1 MSLTLYF
8 AGGSCS
14 LPALVGLE
22 EAGANF
28 DAVRLVLAEG
38 DQRTPEYLA
47 INPRGRVPVLAI
59 DGQTVGENVAVITA
73 IANRFPQIRL
83 LPLGDE
89 ILLGRAY
96 ELIGWF
102 ASGVHVSFAQVFRP
116 ERFTRVESAWPALK
130 AGGRENVLAA
140 FDEIEDR
147 LSHGG
152 AWLLGEQ
159 FSLVDPYAL
168 VFHRWAPRLEID
180 TAAYP
185 AFSAHAQRVLAR
197 PAVTRALA
205 REASPQRLV
214 VNA

>member
-22 EAGANF
+22 EAGAQF
-28 DAVRLVLAEG
+28 EAVRLVLADG

-47 INPRGRVPVLAI
+47 INPRGRVPVLAL
-59 DGQTVGENVAVITA
+59 DGQTVGENVAVLTA
-73 IANRFPQIRL
+73 IANRFPQAKL
-83 LPLGDE
+83 LPFGDE
-89 ILLGRAY
+89 VLLGRAY

-102 ASGVHVSFAQVFRP
+102 SSGVHVSFAQVFRP
-116 ERFTRVESAWPALK
+116 ERFSRDERAWPAIR

-140 FDEIEDR
+140 FAEIEQR
-147 LSHGG
+147 LQNGG
-152 AWLLGEQ
+152 PWLLGEA

-180 TAAYP
+180 ASTYP
-185 AFSAHAQRVLAR
+185 AFSTHAQRVLTR
-197 PAVTRALA
+197 PAVGRAVTR
-205 REASPQRLV
+205 ESSPQRLV

>member
-22 EAGANF
+22 EAGAQF
-28 DAVRLVLAEG
+28 EAVRLVLSDG

-47 INPRGRVPVLAI
+47 INPRGRVPVLAL
-59 DGQTVGENVAVITA
+59 DGQTVGENVAVLTA
-73 IANRFPQIRL
+73 IANRFPQAKL

-89 ILLGRAY
+89 VLLGRAY

-102 ASGVHVSFAQVFRP
+102 SSGVHVSFAQVFRP
-116 ERFTRVESAWPALK
+116 ERFSRDESAWPAIR

-140 FDEIEDR
+140 FAEIEQR
-147 LSHGG
+147 LQDGG
-152 AWLLGEQ
+152 PWLLGET

-180 TAAYP
+180 ASAYP

-197 PAVTRALA
+197 PAVGRAVTR
-205 REASPQRLV
+205 ESSPQRLV

>member
-1 MSLTLYF
+1 MK
-8 AGGSCS
+8 
-14 LPALVGLE
+14 
-22 EAGANF
+22 
-28 DAVRLVLAEG
+28 
-38 DQRTPEYLA
+38 
-47 INPRGRVPVLAI
+47 
-59 DGQTVGENVAVITA
+59 
-73 IANRFPQIRL
+73 
-83 LPLGDE
+83 
-89 ILLGRAY
+89 
-96 ELIGWF
+96 
-102 ASGVHVSFAQVFRP
+102 
-116 ERFTRVESAWPALK
+116 VESAWPALK